1 MAPASEMHSV
11 TFSPEEFH
19 LVQYDASEIASIVGD
34 LADKVGLGDRP
45 IHIEV
50 DEKTPLGSSAVLSLD
65 PITIS
70 VESGGFEDAK
80 RLRQLSRESVEG
92 VVGRHLMRTID
103 RLNPAF
109 GEPPA
114 DDDLPIELYT
124 AWDIYAVGRLERLGY
139 PSQRERR
146 RYHFR
151 IRHGFTDVA
160 DRVFD
165 RLWDADDLTW
175 ADIQAAS
182 DEAIAAKPPPPTK
195 ARAKASKGVKAAQ
208 GRSA

>member
-1 MAPASEMHSV
+1 MHKV
-11 TFSPEEFH
+11 TVSPDEFH
-19 LVQYDASEIASIVGD
+19 LVKYDATEIASIVSE
-34 LADKVGLGDRP
+34 LADKVGFGDRA

-50 DEKTPLGSSAVLSLD
+50 DEKTPLGSSAVVSLD
-65 PITIS
+65 PITIT

-80 RLRQLSRESVEG
+80 NLRSLSRESVEG
-92 VVGRHLMRTID
+92 VVGRHLMRTKD
-103 RLNPAF
+103 RLNPDF

-114 DDDLPIELYT
+114 DDDLPIDLYT
-124 AWDIYAVGRLERLGY
+124 AWDIYAVGRLERLGF

-165 RLWDADDLTW
+165 SLWTADDLTW

-182 DEAIAAKPPPPTK
+182 AEAMAAKPAPPTK
-195 ARAKASKGVKAAQ
+195 TRAKAGQ
-208 GRSA
+208 GRTA

>member
-1 MAPASEMHSV
+1 VGSV
-11 TFSPEEFH
+11 TVSPEEFSF
-19 LVQYDASEIASIVGD
+19 VQFDAAEIASIVSE
-34 LADKVGLGDRP
+34 LADKVGFGDRA

-50 DEKTPLGSSAVLSLD
+50 DERTPLGSSAVVSLD
-65 PITIS
+65 PITIN

-80 RLRQLSRESVEG
+80 HLRHLSRESVEG
-92 VVGRHLMRTID
+92 VIGRQLMRTRD
-103 RLNPAF
+103 RLDPSF
-109 GEPPA
+109 GAPPA
-114 DDDLPIELYT
+114 DDDMPIELYA

-165 RLWDADDLTW
+165 RLWTADSLTW
-175 ADIQAAS
+175 SEIEAAS
-182 DEAIAAKPPPPTK
+182 KAALAAKPAPPAK
-195 ARAKASKGVKAAQ
+195 SRAKAAQ
-208 GRSA
+208 GRSN

>member
-1 MAPASEMHSV
+1 MGTV
-11 TFSPEEFH
+11 TVSPEEFA
-19 LVQYDASEIASIVGD
+19 LVKYDAAEIASIVGQ
-34 LADKVGLGDRP
+34 LADKVGLGDRA

-50 DEKTPLGSSAVLSLD
+50 DEKTPLGSSAVVSLD
-65 PITIS
+65 PISIT

-80 RLRQLSRESVEG
+80 RLRHLSRESVEG
-92 VVGRHLMRTID
+92 VVGRHLMRTRD
-103 RLNPAF
+103 RLDPNF
-109 GEPPA
+109 GDPPA

-139 PSQRERR
+139 PSQPERR

-165 RLWDADDLTW
+165 RLWAGDDLTW

-182 DEAIAAKPPPPTK
+182 AEAMAAKPAAPAKT
-195 ARAKASKGVKAAQ
+195 RAKAGQ

>member
-1 MAPASEMHSV
+1 MARV
-11 TFSPEEFH
+11 TVSPEEFH
-19 LVQYDASEIASIVGD
+19 LVEYDAAEIASIVSE
-34 LADKVGLGDRP
+34 LADKVGLGDRA

-50 DEKTPLGSSAVLSLD
+50 DEKTPLGSSAVVSLD
-65 PITIS
+65 PITIT

-80 RLRQLSRESVEG
+80 HLRHMDREGVEG
-92 VVGRHLMRTID
+92 VIGRHLIRTID
-103 RLNPAF
+103 RLDPDF
-109 GEPPA
+109 GDPPA

-124 AWDIYAVGRLERLGY
+124 AWDIYAVGRLERLRY

-165 RLWDADDLTW
+165 RLWTASDLTW

-182 DEAIAAKPPPPTK
+182 AEAMAAKPAPPRK
-195 ARAKASKGVKAAQ
+195 AKAGQA
-208 GRSA
+208 RTR

>member
-1 MAPASEMHSV
+1 MGTV
-11 TFSPEEFH
+11 TVSPEEFH
-19 LVQYDASEIASIVGD
+19 LVLYDGAEIASIVGA
-34 LADKVGLGDRP
+34 LADKVGLGDQT

-50 DEKTPLGSSAVLSLD
+50 DERTPLGSSAVVSLD
-65 PITIS
+65 PITIA

-80 RLRQLSRESVEG
+80 QLRHLSRESVEG
-92 VVGRHLMRTID
+92 VIGRHLMRTKD
-103 RLNPAF
+103 RLNPDF
-109 GEPPA
+109 GDPPA
-114 DDDLPIELYT
+114 DDDLPIDLYT
-124 AWDIYAVGRLERLGY
+124 AWDIYAVGRLERLGF

-165 RLWDADDLTW
+165 RLWTAPDLTS

-182 DEAIAAKPPPPTK
+182 AEAMAAKPAPPK
-195 ARAKASKGVKAAQ
+195 KAKAQAGQ
-208 GRSA
+208 GGTA

>member
-1 MAPASEMHSV
+1 VATV
-11 TFSPEEFH
+11 TVSPEEFH
-19 LVQYDASEIASIVGD
+19 LVKYDAAEIASIVSE
-34 LADKVGLGDRP
+34 LTDKVGLGDRA

-50 DEKTPLGSSAVLSLD
+50 DEKTPLGSSAVVSLD
-65 PITIS
+65 PITIT

-80 RLRQLSRESVEG
+80 NLRSMSRESVEG
-92 VVGRHLMRTID
+92 VVGRHLMRTKD
-103 RLNPAF
+103 RLNPDF

-114 DDDLPIELYT
+114 DDDLPIDLYT
-124 AWDIYAVGRLERLGY
+124 AWDIYAVGRLERLGF

-165 RLWDADDLTW
+165 GLWTAEGLTW

-182 DEAIAAKPPPPTK
+182 AEAMAAKPAPPTK
-195 ARAKASKGVKAAQ
+195 ARAKSGQ
-208 GRSA
+208 GRTA